1 MRKFYLLFLSI
12 LMVASAQAQIKFDA
26 AAKANEAIYL
36 FRQAKFEG
44 IYQRLD
50 PTMKRYLDVEKLQG
64 LWDGLEMRYGL
75 VQTVGEPKVTL
86 NDTLAIT
93 LTPIQFEKK
102 KMGLKLVFNE
112 KAQIAGMFLDAP
124 KPQYQP
130 ASYVNAS
137 KFYEYKKVLP
147 DPKFPTDAVLTIPAK
162 GSNFPVV
169 IIVGGSGATDKDLTI
184 GPNRIYKD
192 IAWGLGNNGIAV
204 LRYDKRTKDNGAQ
217 MAKNKNLTVKDEY
230 LDDLKLAIQMVK
242 NNPEIDSNQVFVL
255 GHSEGGYLIP
265 YFERNLK
272 GIAGYISFAGNYSKL
287 ADLMCMQIEYLMKDL
302 PDADKNGY
310 LEMLE
315 KAIYARDKIQE
326 SSANDSLPPG
336 LTAAYLIHLNENGPE
351 KLSANINK
359 KRVLFV
365 QGGRDYQVPPSE
377 MDKWK
382 LALKNNTQAD
392 FALFPELNHIGLDGK
407 GISKPSEY
415 EVQGNVPEEV
425 ILKITRFVLY

>member
-1 MRKFYLLFLSI
+1 
-12 LMVASAQAQIKFDA
+12 MVASAQGQIKFDA

-75 VQTVGEPKVTL
+75 VQTVGEPVVTL

-130 ASYVNAS
+130 ASYVNGS

-147 DPKFPTDAVLTIPAK
+147 DPKFPSDAVLTIPAK

-169 IIVGGSGATDKDLTI
+169 IIVSGSGANDKDLTI

-192 IAWGLGNNGIAV
+192 IAWGLGNNGVAV
-204 LRYDKRTKDNGAQ
+204 LRYDKRTKDNGVQ
-217 MAKNKNLTVKDEY
+217 MALNKNLTVKDEY

-242 NNPEIDSNQVFVL
+242 SNPEIDSHQVFVL

-265 YFERNLK
+265 YFEKNLK

-302 PDADKNGY
+302 PLNQKASYQDILN
-310 LEMLE
+310 
-315 KAIYARDKIQE
+315 KAIYARDHIQMNTP
-326 SSANDSLPPG
+326 SDSLPPG
-336 LTAAYLIHLNENGPE
+336 LTAPYLMHLNENSPE
-351 KLSANINK
+351 QLSAYINK
-359 KRVLFV
+359 KRVLFI
-365 QGGRDYQVPPSE
+365 QGGRDYQVPPIE
-377 MDKWK
+377 LEKWK
-382 LALKNNTQAD
+382 MALKENTQAD
-392 FALFPELNHIGLDGK
+392 YALFPKLNHIGLEGK

>member
-1 MRKFYLLFLSI
+1 
-12 LMVASAQAQIKFDA
+12 
-26 AAKANEAIYL
+26 
-36 FRQAKFEG
+36 
-44 IYQRLD
+44 
-50 PTMKRYLDVEKLQG
+50 
-64 LWDGLEMRYGL
+64 
-75 VQTVGEPKVTL
+75 
-86 NDTLAIT
+86 
-93 LTPIQFEKK
+93 
-102 KMGLKLVFNE
+102 MGLKLVFNE

-310 LEMLE
+310 QEMLE

-326 SSANDSLPPG
+326 SSANDSLPSG
-336 LTAAYLIHLNENGPE
+336 LTAAYLIHLNENCPE
-351 KLSANINK
+351 KLSAYINN
-359 KRVLFV
+359 KRLLFV

-392 FALFPELNHIGLDGK
+392 FALFPKLNHIGLEGK